1 MKAFK
6 GVDRNQPFLLPPS
19 IDEWLPEDHLARYIV
34 QIVEQLDL
42 SDIYTAYSGQGK
54 DAYDPGMMLSLLFYG
69 YATGTFSSRKIER
82 ATYDSV
88 AFRFI
93 SSNTHPDHDT
103 IATFRRR
110 FLDQLTGLFVQI
122 LGIAQETGLLKVGKI
137 SLDGTKVKA
146 NASKHKALSYGH
158 AQRLQEQLE
167 AEVEMLMQKANEE
180 DSADLPDGMSIPEE
194 VARREDRLEVI
205 KAAKEK
211 IEARAAKRYEEEK
224 AAYDKKMKSR
234 ADKEKQSGKKPRGK
248 KPKPPSKEPSD
259 KDQVNLTDDESR
271 IMPVSGGGFEQ
282 SYNAQASVETESRL
296 IVHQHVTQH
305 VNDKQEIA
313 PAIAWFTQY
322 PNLKPH
328 AILSDSGYFSK
339 SNVELC
345 EEGGITPYISLGKEQ
360 HNLPIEERFKEADLL
375 TENPTAVERMIH
387 RLQTKEGKA
396 LYALRKSTV
405 EPVFGIKKH
414 VMGFRQFLLR
424 GFEKVKGE
432 WCLLSIAYNLKR
444 LHTIA
449 V

>member
-19 IDEWLPEDHLARYIV
+19 IDEWLPEEHLARFIV
-34 QIVEQLDL
+34 QIVEHLDL
-42 SDIYTAYSGQGK
+42 CDIYKEYSGVGK
-54 DAYDPGMMLSLLFYG
+54 DAYDPKMMLSLLFYG

-103 IATFRRR
+103 IATFRKR
-110 FLDQLTGLFVQI
+110 FLEQLTGLFIQI
-122 LGIAQETGLLKVGKI
+122 LGIAQEMGLLKVGKI

-167 AEVEMLMQKANEE
+167 AEVEMLMQKANEA

-194 VARREDRLEVI
+194 IARREDRLEVI
-205 KAAKEK
+205 RAAKEK
-211 IEARAAKRYEEEK
+211 IEARAATRYEEEK
-224 AAYDKKMKSR
+224 TAYDKKMKAR
-234 ADKEKQSGKKPRGK
+234 INKEKQSGKKPRGK
-248 KPKPPSKEPSD
+248 KPKPPTKEISE

-271 IMPVSGGGFEQ
+271 IMPISGGGFEQ
-282 SYNAQASVETESRL
+282 AYNAQASVETESRL

-313 PAIAWFTQY
+313 PAIEWFTQH
-322 PNLKPH
+322 PNLKPK
-328 AILSDSGYFSK
+328 AMLCDSGYFSQ

-345 EEGGITPYISLGKEQ
+345 ETNGITPYISLGKEQ
-360 HNLPIEERFKEADLL
+360 HNLPIEERFKEADPLP
-375 TENPTAVERMIH
+375 EDPTAVERMIH
-387 RLQTKEGKA
+387 RLQTKEGKS

-405 EPVFGIKKH
+405 EPVFGIMKH